1 MADQPQ
7 RDIYTRARG
16 KEAYYDGIFDL
27 TLKTATKNV
36 VQIQQAGN
44 QRIADIVARPISA
57 PPVER
62 PWWQRLLGIGDD

>member
-7 RDIYTRARG
+7 KDIYTRARG

-36 VQIQQAGN
+36 VAIQQAGN
-44 QRIADIVARPISA
+44 ERIKDVVSRKIIAE
-57 PPVER
+57 PVER
-62 PWWQRLLGIGDD
+62 PWWQKLLGIGDD